1 MSIRNKI
8 SRGVNLA
15 RLGAEFLR
23 VRSGEEANRMEAS
36 QALASRMGSLR
47 GLPQKVGQ
55 LLSLRALDCEEDG
68 KAAAFVTLTDEGQA
82 APVAQFC
89 EWVLERLGPEKYS
102 QFKSFETKGFAAS
115 IGQVHKAVLTTGEHV
130 AVKAQYPGIA
140 EALAV
145 DLSAL
150 GLLLA
155 PLSIAAKGR
164 SGLDLDMKEYRATL
178 GAGIAAELD
187 YESECRALERA
198 VSRMAEVDGVVVP
211 TPVSALCSPSVL
223 TMSWIDGQRLEDIL
237 DVNHARRERVGQIL
251 LRWFLRSWL
260 VWGELHADPHA
271 GNYRFQVE
279 HSDIR
284 VGILDFG
291 CRYHLSPEE
300 LLALREL
307 CPRIGKIQ
315 PKEAFA
321 FFKAMGFKVP
331 LLTSFQAKLPVI
343 LDLLLLPFSSVGKFD
358 VREWKLAE
366 RLEAILGSDRWNF
379 RLAGPASL
387 TFFIRSFSGLL
398 HQLGALGVSLDWKAE
413 LEKLG
418 LSAASNRSLLPTES
432 MGGAADF
439 SLAAREVPNETQLQ
453 ILVEERGE
461 QKARVTLP
469 GTSVERL
476 EDLIPDDV
484 LAKLREQ
491 GIDPGKLGLSAFH
504 GGCKPQQLF
513 GLTEGDKK
521 IRVWLEK
528 CDVL

>member
-1 MSIRNKI
+1 
-8 SRGVNLA
+8 
-15 RLGAEFLR
+15 
-23 VRSGEEANRMEAS
+23 
-36 QALASRMGSLR
+36 MGSLR
-47 GLPQKVGQ
+47 GLPQKIGQ
-55 LLSLRALDCEEDG
+55 LLSLRDVDPDEEG
-68 KAAAFVTLTDEGQA
+68 KTGVFSPLTEEGQA
-82 APVAQFC
+82 APVAEFC
-89 EWVLERLGPEKYS
+89 GWVRDRLGQEKYN
-102 QFKSFETKGFAAS
+102 QFNSFEGRGFAAS
-115 IGQVHKAVLTTGEHV
+115 IGQVHRAELKTGEQV

-155 PLSIAAKGR
+155 PLSVAAKGK
-164 SGLDLDMKEYRATL
+164 SGHDLDMKEYRATL

-187 YESECRALERA
+187 YESERRALERA
-198 VSRMAEVDGVVVP
+198 VSRTAEIDGIVVP
-211 TPVSALCSPSVL
+211 KPISALCSPSVL
-223 TMSWIDGQRLEDIL
+223 TMSWIDGQRLEEIL
-237 DVNHARRERVGQIL
+237 HIDGARRERVGQIL

-279 HSDIR
+279 ASEMQ

-300 LLALREL
+300 LFALREL
-307 CPRIGKIQ
+307 CSRIGNIQ

-321 FFKAMGFKVP
+321 FFKAMGFKAA
-331 LLTSFQAKLPVI
+331 LLTSFQAKLPDI
-343 LDLLLLPFSSVGKFD
+343 LELLLLPFSSAGKFD
-358 VREWKLAE
+358 VREWKLSE
-366 RLEAILGSDRWNF
+366 QLEAILGSDRWNF
-379 RLAGPASL
+379 RMAGPASL

-398 HQLGALGVSLDWKAE
+398 HQLGALGVSLDWSAE

-418 LSAASNRSLLPTES
+418 LSAASNRSVVPAES
-432 MGGAADF
+432 MGGAADL
-439 SLAAREVPNETQLQ
+439 SLAAREMSSETQLQ

-476 EDLIPDDV
+476 EELIPDDV

-491 GIDPGKLGLSAFH
+491 GIDPGKLGLSAFE

-528 CDVL
+528 CNVL